1 MIRLSEVNAGKCGR
15 VLSVDGG
22 PDFQRRITA
31 VGVTPGS
38 GFSVIQNEKKYPL
51 LLDIRSTLLAVD
63 RDDCT
68 GIMVEVTGN
77 E

>member
-1 MIRLSEVNAGKCGR
+1 MTRLSEVNAGKCGR
-15 VLSVDGG
+15 ILSVDGG
-22 PDFQRRITA
+22 TDFQRRITA
-31 VGVTPGS
+31 VGMTPGS
-38 GFSVIQNEKKYPL
+38 SFSVIQNERKYPV

-63 RDDCT
+63 RDDCA

>member
-1 MIRLSEVNAGKCGR
+1 MKLSEVNEGKCGR

-22 PDFQRRITA
+22 VDFQRRITA

-38 GFSVIQNEKKYPL
+38 RFSVVRNERKYPV

-63 RDDCT
+63 RKDCA
-68 GIMVEVTGN
+68 GITVEVACN